1 VDRLERCT
9 NTLLG
14 LEHWLRKKLV
24 VYGGTSVEEEYQSAI
39 LKVRNV
45 RDELAIEREER
56 RAQKAESG

>member
-1 VDRLERCT
+1 M
-9 NTLLG
+9 
-14 LEHWLRKKLV
+14 
-24 VYGGTSVEEEYQSAI
+24 GGTSVEEEYQSAI